1 MGVEG
6 SGAEPADAGGTEA
19 QVWVLRALAALY
31 GVLAVVQF
39 AAMTGV
45 RRTVLPAAAL
55 GSCLL
60 LAGAARV
67 AGRRLRRKGPLP
79 PWVEAYGLVAVANSL
94 LRLVITGELHQ
105 SSTLMLTVV
114 AVGAAVT
121 RAAMVAATTALAVA
135 GWTVAVLTVPALRT
149 SELGLHAAQLAVAAV
164 LGAVLHAALARRQ
177 RALQAARDEL
187 AVVAQ
192 QFRRVFDDSPVGIG
206 VADAQGHLVAV
217 NAAFSRLVGRPP
229 AELLGASDLGYTHP
243 DDRPVHALTEK
254 IINTADDGV
263 GHVEK
268 RYVRPDGEI
277 RRAWLT
283 LAHIDAAA
291 GSSGRWT
298 LAHVQDVTAR
308 HEAEQALRDSERNL
322 AAVAAVARRIRTG
335 EDARSALV
343 SALRAIA
350 CAGTVALVEPSADG
364 AALVVTAAA
373 GAHLTGTRIPT
384 TATSVTARVFAGG
397 RGVFITDPATDPRV
411 APDLLAL
418 TDARSM
424 MWQPVVAQGRTT
436 AVLAVTWDE
445 PVESAQDRRARA
457 VELLADET
465 ALALDHERLL
475 ERLDQLAH
483 TDPLT
488 QLPNRRAWDA
498 RLSMLAAAARA
509 RGGPLT
515 VAIADLDRF
524 KDYND
529 RHGHRAGDEL
539 LRRSAASFATALR
552 PGDLLARWGGEEFAL
567 ALPHCPAGPAAQV
580 LQRVRK
586 ATPEGRTCSIGF
598 AVWDGAETM
607 EELTA
612 RADAALYEAKH
623 DGRDRIRL
631 ALAPGRASGSPQGS
645 PRVVPDTSG
654 AFLRGRVDLVEPMRE

>member
-1 MGVEG
+1 M
-6 SGAEPADAGGTEA
+6 
-19 QVWVLRALAALY
+19 WVLRALAALY

-55 GSCLL
+55 ASCLL

-67 AGRRLRRKGPLP
+67 AGRRLRRNGALP

-105 SSTLMLTVV
+105 STTLMLAVV

-149 SELGLHAAQLAVAAV
+149 PELGYHAAQLAVAAV

-206 VADAQGHLVAV
+206 VADTQGHLVAV
-217 NAAFSRLVGRPP
+217 NPAFSRLVGRPP

-373 GAHLTGTRIPT
+373 GADVTGTRIPT
-384 TATSVTARVFAGG
+384 TASVTARVFAGG
-397 RGVFITDPATDPRV
+397 RGVFITDPASDPRV
-411 APDLLAL
+411 APELLAL

-436 AVLAVTWDE
+436 AVLAVSWDE
-445 PVESAQDRRARA
+445 PLESAQDRRARA

-498 RLSMLAAAARA
+498 RLAMLAAAARA
-509 RGGPLT
+509 GGGPLT

-529 RHGHRAGDEL
+529 RYGHGAGDEL

-567 ALPHCPAGPAAQV
+567 ALPHCPAGAAAQV
-580 LQRVRK
+580 LQRVRT
-586 ATPEGRTCSIGF
+586 ASPEGRTCSIGF

-631 ALAPGRASGSPQGS
+631 AVAPAGASGRPQGS
-645 PRVVPDTSG
+645 PRVVPDTPE
-654 AFLRGRVDLVEPMRE
+654 AFLRGRVDVVEPMRE